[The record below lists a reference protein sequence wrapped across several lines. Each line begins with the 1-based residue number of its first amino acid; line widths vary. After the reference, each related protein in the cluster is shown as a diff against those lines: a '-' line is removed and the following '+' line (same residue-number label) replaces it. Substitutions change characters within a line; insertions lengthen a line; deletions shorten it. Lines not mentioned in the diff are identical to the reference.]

1 MVGVNE
7 NVAAVRDFIERA
19 WNNGD
24 ESVFEEHL
32 SADFPF
38 PGGREGFKQMIFK
51 YREAFVG
58 FHMEVH
64 DIFGAG
70 DKVVTVLTMHGRH
83 EGEFLGVAPTG
94 RSISMSG
101 IAVDVMRDGQRVGGG
116 AQLDQLG
123 LLQQLGAVS
132 PQYSMF

>member
-1 MVGVNE
+1 VGVNE
-7 NVAAVRDFIERA
+7 NVEAVRDFIERA

-38 PGGREGFKQMIFK
+38 PGGREGFKQMIFM

-58 FHMEVH
+58 FRMEVH
-64 DIFGAG
+64 DIFGAD
-70 DKVVTVLTMHGRH
+70 DKVVTLLTMHGRH
-83 EGEFLGVAPTG
+83 EGEFLGVAATG
-94 RSISMSG
+94 RSVSMSG

-132 PQYSMF
+132 PKHSMF

>member
-1 MVGVNE
+1 MSISSTVPVRPQSQRRLATPLAAATGYGGECLLCGPLTSEREDMVGVNE

-51 YREAFVG
+51 YREASWG
-58 FHMEVH
+58 STWRCMTSS
-64 DIFGAG
+64 GP
-70 DKVVTVLTMHGRH
+70 VT
-83 EGEFLGVAPTG
+83 
-94 RSISMSG
+94 MS
-101 IAVDVMRDGQRVGGG
+101 
-116 AQLDQLG
+116 
-123 LLQQLGAVS
+123 S
-132 PQYSMF
+132 PC

>member
-1 MVGVNE
+1 MGVAE

-19 WNNGD
+19 WNGGD

-32 SADFPF
+32 SADFDF
-38 PGGREGFKQMIFK
+38 PGGQQGFKRMIFM
-51 YREAFVG
+51 YRAAFAN

-64 DIFGAG
+64 DMFGAD
-70 DKVVTVLTMHGRH
+70 DKVVTVLTMHGTH

-94 RSISMSG
+94 RTISMSG
-101 IAVDVMRDGQRVGGG
+101 IAVDVMRDGERVGGG
-116 AQLDQLG
+116 AELDQLG

>member
-1 MVGVNE
+1 VGADE

-51 YREAFVG
+51 YREAFAG
-58 FHMEVH
+58 FRMEVH

-70 DKVVTVLTMHGRH
+70 DKVVTRLTMHGRH
-83 EGEFLGVAPTG
+83 EREFMGVAPTG

-132 PQYSMF
+132 PQYAMF